1 MVYITQ
7 NLNWLKISILKA
19 TQIIIWYRKEKLQ
32 GLEGGD
38 LQVEMVVVRC
48 RKETVFWDVNTIDT

>member
-7 NLNWLKISILKA
+7 NLNQLKISILKA

-32 GLEGGD
+32 GLEGGFTSRD
-38 LQVEMVVVRC
+38 DCSKVQERGGIFGC
-48 RKETVFWDVNTIDT
+48 DN

>member
-19 TQIIIWYRKEKLQ
+19 IQIIIWYRKEKLQ
-32 GLEGGD
+32 GLEGGFTSRD
-38 LQVEMVVVRC
+38 GCGKVQERDGALGCQYY
-48 RKETVFWDVNTIDT
+48 